1 MSNVATQRLSHAG
14 LIRRP
19 DTPDSVDRKLD
30 AIIVPSA
37 RPASSLIHAAWLAEE
52 LNVPLM
58 VLSSRKSLAVD
69 VVRKIEDN
77 TIVVD
82 VVAVDVRAP
91 VRGMPALETDTMF
104 KGTPFHRPTDVS
116 VKRNLGLLLARSIGW
131 QRVMFLDD
139 DIAVPTAQDLHRA
152 AAELSGRHAAVGLRI
167 GGMPDNSVV
176 CHARRELGE
185 DQGTFL
191 GGGALAVP
199 TDINDEAFF
208 PNIYNEDWFFLL
220 DKTHLRPVTEVGEAK
235 QLPYDPFVNPARARE
250 EELGDTLAEGVFG
263 ALSDS
268 GSIEDVLNEGYWRD
282 FLEARRRLIT
292 TLLGKAGSNPPMVE
306 ALKAARGRSYLIEP
320 RACVRFLRAWQRDQ
334 LVWGEA
340 VGNLRTGRGI
350 AGALRHF
357 LLDRSATIRLNRTG
371 RAPKEPH
378 LHQQRMR
385 LERVG

>member
-1 MSNVATQRLSHAG
+1 
-14 LIRRP
+14 
-19 DTPDSVDRKLD
+19 
-30 AIIVPSA
+30 
-37 RPASSLIHAAWLAEE
+37 
-52 LNVPLM
+52 M
-58 VLSSRKSLAVD
+58 VLSSRRSRAVD
-69 VVRKIEDN
+69 VVQAIEDN

-91 VRGMPALETDTMF
+91 VRGMPELETDDMF
-104 KGTPFHRPTDVS
+104 AGTPFHRPTDVS

-131 QRVMFLDD
+131 RRVMFLDD
-139 DIAVPTAQDLHRA
+139 DIAIPTALDLRRA
-152 AAELSGRHAAVGLRI
+152 AGELTGRHAAVGLHI

-199 TDINDEAFF
+199 ADANDGAFF

-220 DKTHLRPVTEVGEAK
+220 DKTHLRPVTAVGEAK

-263 ALSDS
+263 ALSGS
-268 GSIEDVLNEGYWRD
+268 GSIEDVLNDGYWHD
-282 FLEARRRLIT
+282 FLDARRRLIT
-292 TLLGKAGSNPPMVE
+292 TLLGKAADRPAMVE

-320 RACVRFLRAWQRDQ
+320 RECVRFLKAWHRDQ

-340 VGNLRTGRGI
+340 VGRLGSGRGI
-350 AGALRHF
+350 AGTLSQFR
-357 LLDRSATIRLNRTG
+357 LDRSATIRLNRTG

-378 LHQQRMR
+378 LHQQRKR